1 MLTVESKPTRT
12 FEETLELVH
21 VRAANQL
28 PDRIVHIADM
38 RMLPEGRITAGGK
51 DTYQLNPHARRQLA
65 ARVGVRWDTWF
76 RAAISGEERADE
88 LNRRL
93 TRTPGELKIRAYRD
107 DTHEADG
114 VIRGLLG
121 PKFSPIDDD
130 RIFNALNETMRGP
143 LEEYEFTQVAF
154 TDSTSHYRALHRDFR
169 DVEDDRHRPGFAL
182 RNSEVGSAALSLD
195 DFWLRL
201 VCLNGLMVPVDGKR
215 LLYRTHRAIEDE
227 QLAAAMVIAISRLP
241 KRWNVVTN
249 MLVGAKHEDVPH
261 PDDAVLSALDGV
273 VLPKA
278 LVDGARETVLRDGD
292 LTRFGVVQA
301 ITAVARD
308 KATDP
313 DLRFAMERAAGEY
326 LAAA

>member
-1 MLTVESKPTRT
+1 MLTVEHKPTRT
-12 FEETLELVH
+12 FDETLELVH

-38 RMLPEGRITAGGK
+38 RMLPEGRFTTGGA
-51 DTYQLNPHARRQLA
+51 DTFRLNSHSRRQLA
-65 ARVGVRWDTWF
+65 SLVGVRWDTWF
-76 RAAISGEERADE
+76 RAAISGAERADE

-93 TRTPGELKIRAYRD
+93 TRMPGELKIRAYRD

-121 PKFSPIDDD
+121 PKFTPIDDD
-130 RIFNALNETMRGP
+130 RIFDTLAETMKGP
-143 LEEYEFTQVAF
+143 LDEYEFTQVAF

-201 VCLNGLMVPVDGKR
+201 VCLNGLMLPVDGKR

-241 KRWNVVTN
+241 KRWDVVAN
-249 MLVGAKHEDVPH
+249 MLVGAKHEAVPH
-261 PDDAVLSALDGV
+261 PDDAVLAALDGV

-292 LTRFGVVQA
+292 PTRFGVVQA
-301 ITAVARD
+301 ITAVARERT
-308 KATDP
+308 TDP
-313 DLRFAMERAAGEY
+313 DQRFSMERAAGDY

>member
-1 MLTVESKPTRT
+1 MLTVAPKFTRS
-12 FEETLELVH
+12 FDETLELVQ

-28 PDRIVHIADM
+28 PDRIVHVSDM
-38 RMLPEGRITAGGK
+38 RMNPDGRFTAGGS
-51 DTYQLNPHARRQLA
+51 DTYRLNSHSRKQLA
-65 ARVGVRWDTWF
+65 ALVGVRWDTWF
-76 RAAISGEERADE
+76 RDAISGEERADE

-93 TRTPGELKIRAYRD
+93 SRMPGQLKVRSYRD

-121 PKFSPIDDD
+121 PKFTPIDDD
-130 RIFNALNETMRGP
+130 RIFNTLAETMRGP
-143 LEEYEFTQVAF
+143 LEEYDFTEVAF
-154 TDSTSHYRALHRDFR
+154 TDSTSHYRALHKHPRDI
-169 DVEDDRHRPGFAL
+169 EDDRHRAGFAL

-195 DFWLRL
+195 DFWMRL

-241 KRWNVVTN
+241 KRWDAVTN
-249 MLVGAKHEDVPH
+249 MLVGAKHASVPH
-261 PDDAVLSALDGV
+261 PDDAVLAALDGV

-278 LVDGARETVLRDGD
+278 LIDSAREAALHEGD
-292 LTRFGVVQA
+292 ATRLGVVQA
-301 ITAVARD
+301 ITAIAGG

-313 DLRFAMERAAGEY
+313 DQRFAMERAAGEY